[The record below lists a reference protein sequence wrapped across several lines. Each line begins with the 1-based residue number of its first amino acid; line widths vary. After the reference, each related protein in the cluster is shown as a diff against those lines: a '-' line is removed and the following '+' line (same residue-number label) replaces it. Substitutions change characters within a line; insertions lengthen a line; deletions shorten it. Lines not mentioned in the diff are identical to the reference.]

1 MLFLKGLSGSMA
13 RQRITYARD
22 QLRSRRLDN
31 LFMKTEVEDIDMLQ
45 RAILG
50 EVQDE
55 SDQIKAEAKEK
66 VDAIRKRAQEQADAE
81 SKAILDTARQ
91 EAERLRSQAVA
102 TAQMKARSAQL
113 AHREQLLDRVFKTV
127 KEKLAD
133 VQKRP
138 DYDQIATMLLREA
151 LQELRVNKAEIRAD
165 KVTQNFLEKKALGEI
180 SKELNG
186 QFTMAEALEEGMGV
200 VVNAADGKL
209 HYDNTLE
216 TRLHRLQSTLR
227 SSVNKILLGEKA

>member
-1 MLFLKGLSGSMA
+1 M
-13 RQRITYARD
+13 
-22 QLRSRRLDN
+22 N
-31 LFMKTEVEDIDMLQ
+31 TEVEDIEMLE

-50 EVQDE
+50 EVRDA

-66 VDAIRKRAQEQADAE
+66 VDAIRKRAEAQAEAE
-81 SKAILDTARQ
+81 RKAILDVATQ
-91 EAERLRSQAVA
+91 DVERIRGQAVA

-127 KEKLAD
+127 KEKLSD

-138 DYDQIATMLLREA
+138 DYDQIAAMLLREA

-165 KVTQNFLEKKALGEI
+165 KETQNFLEKKALGEI

-186 QFTMAEALEEGMGV
+186 QFTMADPLEEGIGLV
-200 VVNAADGKL
+200 VDAADGKL

-216 TRLHRLQSTLR
+216 TRLNRLQSTLR
-227 SSVNKILLGEKA
+227 SSVYKMLLGEKA